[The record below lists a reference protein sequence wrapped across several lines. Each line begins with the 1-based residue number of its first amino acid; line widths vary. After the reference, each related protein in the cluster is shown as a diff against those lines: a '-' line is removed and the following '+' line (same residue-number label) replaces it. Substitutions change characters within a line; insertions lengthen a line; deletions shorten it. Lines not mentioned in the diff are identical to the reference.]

1 MPRDFGIDDE
11 ELVKAAQEA
20 LERPSDF
27 GYYGSIPLF
36 RSWGLTYAQ
45 TRDSD
50 VLNRSNYRR
59 LLEDAQGT
67 ATAEDGDNAED
78 ASEYVDEITC
88 SHWAYGWAD
97 HIVVKVLE
105 DPEGDIVPEN
115 ITHTFRFMADAC
127 LRLRD
132 EYPVYDESDYSE
144 LETAECEAAFE
155 SEWNGVDWDE
165 VVPNGTPDQSVK
177 WCVYRKLTED
187 GTPDGFDRDEIQ
199 AEYISAMQYQAYR
212 EYDRRLTSNGFQMEL
227 LLFSRPK
234 VPNNHPDGCQ
244 TCGNRWQH

>member
-11 ELVKAAQEA
+11 DLVKAAKEA

-27 GYYGSIPLF
+27 GYYGNLPLF
-36 RSWGLTYAQ
+36 ESWGMTYAK

-50 VLNRSNYRR
+50 VLDRSNFRR
-59 LLEDAQGT
+59 LLEDVQGV

-78 ASEYVDEITC
+78 SEGYVQTLTC
-88 SHWAYGWAD
+88 SHWLCGWVE
-97 HIVVKVLE
+97 HIVVRVLE

-115 ITHTFRFMADAC
+115 ITHTFKFMADAC

-144 LETAECEAAFE
+144 LENEECEAAFD
-155 SEWNGVDWDE
+155 SEWDGVDWDE
-165 VVPNGTPDQSVK
+165 VVPNGTPDESVK
-177 WCVYRKLTED
+177 WCVYRNLTED

-199 AEYISAMQYQAYR
+199 AEYISSVQYQAYR
-212 EYDRRLTSNGFQMEL
+212 EYHKRLSSDGGQLE
-227 LLFSRPK
+227 LFSHIQH
-234 VPNNHPDGCQ
+234 VGFPDGCQ
-244 TCGNRWQH
+244 TCGNQWQH

>member
-11 ELVKAAQEA
+11 ELIKAAKEA
-20 LERPSDF
+20 LTRPSDF
-27 GYYGSIPLF
+27 GYYGSLPLF
-36 RSWGLTYAQ
+36 ESWGMTYAK

-50 VLNRSNYRR
+50 VLDRSNYRR
-59 LLEDAQGT
+59 LLEDAQGI

-78 ASEYVDEITC
+78 HSEYVQEISC
-88 SHWAYGWAD
+88 SHWAYGYAD

-144 LETAECEAAFE
+144 LETEECEAAFE

-165 VVPNGTPDQSVK
+165 VVPNGTPDDDLK

-187 GTPDGFDRDEIQ
+187 ETPDGFDREEIQ
-199 AEYISAMQYQAYR
+199 AEYVSAMQYQAYR
-212 EYDRRLTSNGFQMEL
+212 EYHKRLISDGGQLE
-227 LLFSRPK
+227 LFSHIQH
-234 VPNNHPDGCQ
+234 VGFPDGCQ

>member
-36 RSWGLTYAQ
+36 RSWGLTYAR

-105 DPEGDIVPEN
+105 DPEGDITPEN

-144 LETAECEAAFE
+144 LETEECEAAFE
-155 SEWNGVDWDE
+155 SAWSESDWE
-165 VVPNGTPDQSVK
+165 SIVPEEPDSDVK
-177 WCVYRKLTED
+177 WCVYRRLTENEMSD
-187 GTPDGFDRDEIQ
+187 WFSSADIQ
-199 AEYISAMQYQAYR
+199 KEYVSAMQYQAYV
-212 EYDRRLTSNGFQMEL
+212 EYDQRATSNGLQL
-227 LLFSRPK
+227 TLFG
-234 VPNNHPDGCQ
+234 HPHLSHLPHGCE
-244 TCGNRWQH
+244 TCGNQWQH

>member
-11 ELVKAAQEA
+11 ELVKAAKEA

-27 GYYGSIPLF
+27 GYNGPLPLF
-36 RSWGLTYAQ
+36 ESWGMTYAM

-50 VLNRSNYRR
+50 VLDRSNYRR
-59 LLEDAQGT
+59 LLEDARGT

-78 ASEYVDEITC
+78 PYEYVSEVHC
-88 SHWAYGWAD
+88 SHWAYGSAD

-127 LRLRD
+127 LRLRN

-144 LETAECEAAFE
+144 LEYEERLAAFD
-155 SEWNGVDWDE
+155 SEWGGVDWDE
-165 VVPNGTPDQSVK
+165 VVPNGTPNDDLR

-187 GTPDGFDRDEIQ
+187 ETPDGFDREEIQ
-199 AEYISAMQYQAYR
+199 EAYVSAMQYQAYV
-212 EYDRRLTSNGFQMEL
+212 EYDQRATSKGLQLT
-227 LLFSRPK
+227 LFG
-234 VPNNHPDGCQ
+234 HPYLSHLPHGCP
-244 TCGNRWQH
+244 TCGNQWQH

>member
-20 LERPSDF
+20 LTRPSDF
-27 GYYGSIPLF
+27 GYWGDLPLF
-36 RSWGLTYAQ
+36 ESWGLTYNQ

-59 LLEDAQGT
+59 LLEDARGI

-78 ASEYVDEITC
+78 PYEYVSELHC
-88 SHWAYGWAD
+88 SHWLCGWVE

-115 ITHTFRFMADAC
+115 ITHTFKFMADVC

-187 GTPDGFDRDEIQ
+187 GTPDGFDREEIQ
-199 AEYISAMQYQAYR
+199 AEYVSAMQYQAYL
-212 EYDRRLTSNGFQMEL
+212 EYDYRLGSAGMQQELFGHPHKRLSNG
-227 LLFSRPK
+227 
-234 VPNNHPDGCQ
+234 CQ
-244 TCGNRWQH
+244 LCGNPWQH

>member
-11 ELVKAAQEA
+11 DLVKAAQEA

-27 GYYGSIPLF
+27 GYYGDLPLF
-36 RSWGLTYAQ
+36 QSWGMTYAQ

-59 LLEDAQGT
+59 LLEDAKGT

-78 ASEYVDEITC
+78 DSEYVQEVHA

-97 HIVVKVLE
+97 HIAVRVLE
-105 DPEGDIVPEN
+105 DPEGDISPDN

-144 LETAECEAAFE
+144 LETEECEAAFYSAW
-155 SEWNGVDWDE
+155 SEVGWDE
-165 VVPNGTPDQSVK
+165 VVPNGTPDDDVK
-177 WCVYRKLTED
+177 WCVYRKLTENE
-187 GTPDGFDRDEIQ
+187 TPDWFDAEEI
-199 AEYISAMQYQAYR
+199 ATEYVSAMQYQAYK
-212 EYDRRLTSNGFQMEL
+212 EYHKRLSSDGEQLELFGHIQQVGF
-227 LLFSRPK
+227 S
-234 VPNNHPDGCQ
+234 DGCQ
-244 TCGNRWQH
+244 TCGNQWQH